1 MRTPPPSTVSGS
13 RWRGATVAVTT
24 ALTLITAPAAAS
36 AQAGAFDRGTDA
48 ACGDHIHDR
57 APFAD
62 VASGAPHAGAIDCLA
77 AYGIV
82 EGRFA
87 DGRNVYRPGSDVTRQ
102 QMASFVARALD
113 AVGDGGYALPVAT
126 DELGFGDAG
135 SIDVVHRGNVERLHR
150 AGIVAGYDDGT
161 FHPGESI
168 DRAQMA
174 SFLARAIEDVTGAAL
189 ATPASSP
196 FTDIAGTHRGNI
208 EKLAAIGVVQGRT
221 ATAYVPSKSTTRAQ
235 MATMIARMLDYLATQ
250 GDFRPM
256 AFASGTA
263 ANDLGLAD
271 VTTAAQDGSDRL
283 TLNLTGDDGLVGW
296 RVRYVDEA
304 IEHGSGDRID
314 VAGSAILEVTLTGM
328 AFPPDLAEST
338 WAAGRL
344 DVAGAGVTEVV
355 DRGVYEGQQ
364 QLFIGTTG
372 QHPFSVAR
380 HLGPQRV
387 VIDVDHGA

>member
-1 MRTPPPSTVSGS
+1 MRTPPPSTVSSS

-24 ALTLITAPAAAS
+24 ALTLVAAPAAS
-36 AQAGAFDRGTDA
+36 AQTAAFDRGTDA
-48 ACGDHIHDR
+48 ACGDHIHDE

-62 VASGAPHAGAIDCLA
+62 VASGAPHADAIGCLA
-77 AYGIV
+77 AYRVV

-113 AVGDGGYALPVAT
+113 AVGDGGYALPAAT
-126 DELGFGDAG
+126 DELGFADAG
-135 SIDVVHRGNVERLHR
+135 AIDVVHRGNVERLHR

-174 SFLARAIEDVTGAAL
+174 AFLARAIEDVTGATL
-189 ATPASSP
+189 ATPSDSP
-196 FTDIAGTHRGNI
+196 FTDIAGTHRRDI

-221 ATAYVPSKSTTRAQ
+221 ATAYAPTATTTRAQ
-235 MATMIARMLDYLATQ
+235 MATMIARTLDYLATQ
-250 GDFRPM
+250 GHFQPM
-256 AFASGTA
+256 AYASGTA

-271 VTTAAQDGSDRL
+271 VTTAANAGSDRVTL
-283 TLNLTGDDGLVGW
+283 TLSGGDGLVGW

-304 IEHGSGDRID
+304 IEHGSGAPID
-314 VAGSAILEVTLTGM
+314 VAGDTILEVTLTGM
-328 AFPPDLAEST
+328 ALPPDLAEAT
-338 WAAGRL
+338 WAGRRL

-364 QLFIGTTG
+364 QIFIGTTG

-387 VIDVDHGA
+387 VIDVAHGA